1 MVDKESNDWRNG
13 SLSDVVF
20 ILVKYFIGLKCYYG
34 FLSIFCWNM
43 GIMVLDE
50 FSFFNYGFVN
60 NLLEILFFNEVINDC
75 KLIYISRKF
84 VKILFVLE
92 LFWLVVICLWL
103 NLKMIFY
110 NGWLIIYC
118 NIIKF

>member
-1 MVDKESNDWRNG
+1 
-13 SLSDVVF
+13 
-20 ILVKYFIGLKCYYG
+20 
-34 FLSIFCWNM
+34 M

-75 KLIYISRKF
+75 KLIYISREF

-92 LFWLVVICLWL
+92 LF
-103 NLKMIFY
+103 
-110 NGWLIIYC
+110 
-118 NIIKF
+118 